1 VNSVGLISAEAAQ
14 QRANSPTR
22 TRARDNFAET
32 PLPIQQSE
40 WRSLALFTCLTDI
53 YKKHPRTSI
62 LSQFKV
68 HGGEPRRDKL
78 RWACIGWST
87 WWLAFYF
94 GRDQIQDLTRL
105 SPQTIPSTGHWID
118 RSMETAQTLEWVSC
132 SRWLRGTQCNWVGWG
147 ASGKHTNA
155 ETMQQRPWTNL
166 EVAGH
171 GEVRFTVAE
180 TVIGE
185 SEQFSVPGG

>member
-1 VNSVGLISAEAAQ
+1 VLGSFQSKRPNSERIRLRVRVPATTLQKRPYRFNNKSGGPWHYSHVSLTSTKTPPRFYPFSVQ
-14 QRANSPTR
+14 SPQR
-22 TRARDNFAET
+22 
-32 PLPIQQSE
+32 
-40 WRSLALFTCLTDI
+40 
-53 YKKHPRTSI
+53 
-62 LSQFKV
+62 
-68 HGGEPRRDKL
+68 EPRRDKL
-78 RWACIGWST
+78 RWACIGWSM

-94 GRDQIQDLTRL
+94 GRDQIQDLTRV
-105 SPQTIPSTGHWID
+105 SPQTISSTGHWID
-118 RSMETAQTLEWVSC
+118 RSMETARTLEWVSR

-155 ETMQQRPWTNL
+155 ETRQQRPWTKL

-185 SEQFSVPGG
+185 SEQFSVPSG